1 MLRWQI
7 RTRKSNNSMKLT
19 KVSKSDE
26 ERGWSFDQAKVRTDL
41 FHLLSIFLAEKQ
53 LAEELKGTDDPL
65 WVLASLGE
73 PETTRLLISTAI
85 VGRVLDDKRSRD
97 ERRDEVTVGRLSM
110 NDAVTN
116 LSMREAFNKIIHAV
130 EFSLF
135 MSEPN
140 ERGFCYLAPMIEV
153 SGTLGRNQWSAEIDI
168 IEYVRQFQRV
178 FLSE

>member
-1 MLRWQI
+1 M
-7 RTRKSNNSMKLT
+7 NLT
-19 KVSKSDE
+19 KISKADE
-26 ERGWSFDQAKVRTDL
+26 ERGWSFDKVKVRTDL

-53 LAEELKGTDDPL
+53 LAEELTGTDDPL

-85 VGRVLDDKRSRD
+85 VGRVLDDKRRRGEHRD
-97 ERRDEVTVGRLSM
+97 DVTVGNLFM
-110 NDAVTN
+110 NDAVSE

-135 MSEPN
+135 MAEPN
-140 ERGFCYLAPMIEV
+140 ERGFCYLAPIIEV
-153 SGTLGRNQWSAEIDI
+153 SGVLGRNQWSAKIDI

-178 FLSE
+178 FLSD

>member
-1 MLRWQI
+1 
-7 RTRKSNNSMKLT
+7 MKLN
-19 KVSKSDE
+19 KISKPDE

-53 LAEELKGTDDPL
+53 LADELTGTDDPL
-65 WVLASLGE
+65 WILASLGE

-85 VGRVLDDKRSRD
+85 VGRVLDDKR
-97 ERRDEVTVGRLSM
+97 RREEHREEITVGKLLM